1 MRNSQQPND
10 RRPPVVFWTKS
21 SIFLLSLLAGIVLKS
36 MGLMIVSSALFLLL
50 FIERTTR
57 LKIPSGIA
65 VVFVL
70 FVVLSLFL
78 GSYYNFY
85 ERYYWWDSVLH
96 AFYGGAFAVVGFII
110 IQYISYQYKIT
121 NQIFIICLFSF
132 CFSVTGGVI
141 WEIYEFSYDILFNGN
156 MQRTH
161 IGRGV
166 NDTMYDLIIESTS
179 ALVVNVFIYY
189 YLKSGI
195 RNWVGRVYENF
206 LHLNYPHKKTT
217 DQKN

>member
-96 AFYGGAFAVVGFII
+96 AFY
-110 IQYISYQYKIT
+110 
-121 NQIFIICLFSF
+121 
-132 CFSVTGGVI
+132 
-141 WEIYEFSYDILFNGN
+141 
-156 MQRTH
+156 
-161 IGRGV
+161 
-166 NDTMYDLIIESTS
+166 
-179 ALVVNVFIYY
+179 
-189 YLKSGI
+189 
-195 RNWVGRVYENF
+195 
-206 LHLNYPHKKTT
+206 
-217 DQKN
+217 